1 MPEWQRST
9 LELIVE
15 ELQRP
20 ILVDES
26 FDRRVMVHVRRTYAR
41 RRRRGFAGLAGA
53 ASRITHH
60 PVWAAALAASVVA
73 VATLGI
79 LRGRH
84 QGPAAEVGHEPVQF
98 VLVAPAAKS
107 VAVVGDFNDWGLND
121 SALVATNHEGVWSVT
136 APVPT
141 GVHRYMY
148 VVNGKDWVADPSAPR
163 SAGDDFGMPSSV
175 LVVEPSLSTDGST
188 K

>member
-20 ILVDES
+20 VRLDES
-26 FDRRVMVHVRRTYAR
+26 FDRRVMVHVRRTYAK
-41 RRRRGFAGLAGA
+41 RRRRGVKGVIRA

-60 PVWAAALAASVVA
+60 PAWAVA
-73 VATLGI
+73 VAAGVVAIATFGI
-79 LRGRH
+79 LRGR
-84 QGPAAEVGHEPVQF
+84 QQPPVAVGHEPVQF
-98 VLVAPAAKS
+98 VLVAPTAKS

-141 GVHRYMY
+141 GVHRYAY

-175 LVVEPSLSTDGST
+175 LVVEPSLSMEGST

>member
-20 ILVDES
+20 VRIDES
-26 FDRRVMVHVRRTYAR
+26 FDRRVMVRVRRTHAS
-41 RRRRGFAGLAGA
+41 RRRRGLKGVVSA

-60 PVWAAALAASVVA
+60 PGWAAALAAGVVA
-73 VATLGI
+73 IATMGI
-79 LRGRH
+79 MRGRQH
-84 QGPAAEVGHEPVQF
+84 SPVIALGHEPVQF
-98 VLVAPAAKS
+98 VLVAPTAKS

-121 SALVATNHEGVWSVT
+121 TALVATNHEGVWSVT

-141 GVHRYMY
+141 GVHRYAY

-175 LVVEPSLSTDGST
+175 LVVEGST
-188 K
+188 TK